1 MEIESAN
8 MMADFVLSTFVKEF
22 VESFKQSKKIS
33 NLSALLK
40 VQDILVQFTSFI
52 SRNATRLNVI
62 DLIEAKR

>member
-52 SRNATRLNVI
+52 SRNANRLNVI